1 MTAPSSKIL
10 RPSLLALLLSTWA
23 GVVCAA
29 DNPPVIGGDS
39 VVEAA
44 GLRFADLNRNGLVD
58 PYEDWRL
65 SAAERA
71 DDLVGRMSLEEKAG
85 TLMHGTAPS
94 SGDLGRGQGYDL
106 SRFEQMNRDKHITSV
121 ITRLS
126 APPRELAEADN
137 ALQTV
142 ARGSRL
148 GVPVTVSTDPRNHF
162 QFTEGASVT
171 GGGFSQW
178 PEVLGFAAVGDP
190 ALTRRF
196 AEIARQEYRAV
207 GIQMALSPQ
216 ADLSTEPRW
225 PRINGTFGE
234 DPVLAG
240 AMTGAYV
247 EGFQDGSTGLH
258 PRSVITV
265 VKHWVGYGASADGF
279 DGHNYYGRLSRL
291 DNAGFALH
299 VRPFLDAFAARVAG
313 VMPTY
318 NILQGVTVDG
328 APLEQVGA
336 GFNSVLLT
344 DILRGQYGFQGVIL
358 SDWGITRDC
367 NSACLT
373 NNPAQLPRDIAMPWG
388 VEALSVTERFAKG
401 LNAGLDQ
408 FGGVEETERLVEA
421 VKTGLVSEA
430 RVDASARRVL
440 IQKFELGLFENPF
453 VDPDIAGRVLGSA
466 AFQAEAD
473 AAQRRALVVLARSG
487 PNLSAGARVFLKGV
501 SPEAALAA
509 GLHPVATLEE
519 ADAAVIRVGAPHET
533 LHPGSFFGSRQHE
546 GRLDFASDSPD
557 LAVITKAAAARKPTY
572 LSVYLDRPAVL
583 TQINTLADVLLGDFG
598 ASDAAVL
605 DVLMGKARG
614 EGRLPFALPSSMA
627 SVEAQSPDR
636 PDDLVTPLY
645 PRGFGL
651 DAPAR

>member
-1 MTAPSSKIL
+1 MSVFA
-10 RPSLLALLLSTWA
+10 PSLLALLMSA
-23 GVVCAA
+23 SGGAA
-29 DNPPVIGGDS
+29 IAANDPPAIGGDNF
-39 VVEAA
+39 VEVS
-44 GLRFADLNRNGLVD
+44 GLRFADLNRNGSLD

-65 SAAERA
+65 SPASRA
-71 DDLVGRMSLEEKAG
+71 GDLVSRMTLAEKAG

-106 SRFEQMNRDKHITSV
+106 AKFEALNRDRHVTSV

-126 APPRELAEADN
+126 GTPRQLAEADN

-178 PEVLGFAAVGDP
+178 PEVLGFAAIGDP
-190 ALTRRF
+190 AVTRRF

-240 AMTGAYV
+240 LMTGAYV
-247 EGFQDGSTGLH
+247 EGFQNGVTGLN
-258 PRSVITV
+258 PDSVITV

-291 DNAGFALH
+291 DDAGFALH
-299 VRPFLDAFAARVAG
+299 VRPFLDAFAAKVAG

-318 NILQGVTVDG
+318 NILEGVSVNG
-328 APLEQVGA
+328 SPLEQVGV
-336 GFNSVLLT
+336 GFNAVLLT
-344 DILRGQYGFQGVIL
+344 DILRGQYGFDGVIL

-367 NSACLT
+367 NSACRT
-373 NNPAQLPRDIAMPWG
+373 NVPPQQPRDIAMPWG
-388 VEALSVTERFAKG
+388 VEDLSITERFAKG

-408 FGGVEETERLVEA
+408 FGGVEETELLVDA
-421 VKTGLVSEA
+421 VSDGLVTEA
-430 RVDASARRVL
+430 RIDQSVRRVL

-453 VDPDIAGRVLGSA
+453 VDADHAEKVLGSS
-466 AFQAEAD
+466 AFQSEAD
-473 AAQRRALVVLARSG
+473 AAQRRALVVLERSG
-487 PNLSAGARVFLKGV
+487 PNLAVGSKVFLKGV
-501 SPEAALAA
+501 SPEAAEAA
-509 GLHPVATLEE
+509 GLIPVATL
-519 ADAAVIRVGAPHET
+519 ADADAVVIRIGAPHEI
-533 LHPGSFFGSRQHE
+533 LHPDSFFGSRQHE
-546 GRLDFASDSPD
+546 GRLDFAPDSPD
-557 LAVITKAAAARKPTY
+557 LAAIVKANASAKPTY

-583 TQINTLADVLLGDFG
+583 TQVNALADVLLGDFG

-605 DVLMGKARG
+605 DVLMGRARG

-627 SVEAQSPDR
+627 SVEDQSPDQ
-636 PDDLVTPLY
+636 PDDLDTPLY

-651 DAPAR
+651 DAPTR